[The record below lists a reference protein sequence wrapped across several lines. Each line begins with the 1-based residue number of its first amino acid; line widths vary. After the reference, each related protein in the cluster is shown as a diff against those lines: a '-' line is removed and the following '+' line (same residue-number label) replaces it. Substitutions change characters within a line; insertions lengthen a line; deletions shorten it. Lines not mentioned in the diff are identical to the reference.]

1 MKNKFKVGDIVRGT
15 KESDKVYIITN
26 SNMTKGEVVRVCDD
40 RKIRIKIIE
49 HKYDMFV
56 GSTVEV
62 APRFFEKV
70 KPETIVIYRKD
81 QSVIA
86 LDKTTGK
93 TAEARC
99 NPADT
104 FNFETDAKLAF
115 ERLFSSGDIVIGD
128 KVHIID
134 TGALYCTNT
143 RKVMEMTDNKKVLA
157 QYAYGNNKGY
167 PNKAVSGTYEVLNID
182 DEYVLIQKCIG
193 VTPCSEVLL
202 IGKRGLEKC

>member
-15 KESDKVYIITN
+15 KESDKVYNITN
-26 SNMTKGEVVRVCDD
+26 SNMTKGEVVRVRDD
-40 RKIRIKIIE
+40 GKIDIKIIE
-49 HKYDMFV
+49 NKNGALV
-56 GSTVEV
+56 GSTFEV
-62 APRFFEKV
+62 APCFFEKV

-81 QSVIA
+81 QSVIT

-93 TAEARC
+93 TAIARC
-99 NPADT
+99 CPKDT
-104 FNFETDAKLAF
+104 FNFKTGAKLAF
-115 ERLFSSGDIVIGD
+115 EKLFSSGDIVIGD
-128 KVHIID
+128 KVHIIN

-193 VTPCSEVLL
+193 VAPHGEVLL
-202 IGKRGLEKC
+202 IDKRGLEKC